1 MDRAFLLNSQV
12 QRSSGSLTLPH
23 RSPLSGAQLGGSP
36 HARSASP
43 QPRSRVNSFV
53 ASAPATTA
61 PTPPWMEVGLRANSS
76 AAVVS
81 PTAPA
86 APTLGKDL
94 RWPTNFKK
102 EYLLGKCIGS
112 GAFGTVHLAIHRA
125 TGQQVAVKIMS
136 KTRAKQTRDKTVAK
150 LQREVDQLNSLA
162 RCEHVVKLQGKFE
175 DDGFAYL
182 VMEHCG
188 GGDLDQLI
196 QAIAVCHDANT
207 VHGDIKPANF
217 LLKNSLKKG
226 ATTAIEQAAGSGA
239 WVKAIDFGC
248 SQVVHPD
255 KPLTRRAG
263 TPVYM
268 APEVF
273 RREYGVQSDMWSLGM
288 MLYHFVSQRFP
299 FWESMDECRSST
311 LDDVMRAVTMESI
324 PFDFGPFLNMSPEGI
339 DMLKGL
345 LQRDPA
351 KRMTARQAIN
361 HPWFKLHAAYEET
374 SKENGLQGPVSIN
387 VMAGIGGVLSSNIQ
401 GNASLPREASTPRQI
416 SQQRGVLK
424 TLV

>member
-1 MDRAFLLNSQV
+1 
-12 QRSSGSLTLPH
+12 
-23 RSPLSGAQLGGSP
+23 
-36 HARSASP
+36 
-43 QPRSRVNSFV
+43 
-53 ASAPATTA
+53 
-61 PTPPWMEVGLRANSS
+61 MEVGLRANSS

-196 QAIAVCHDANT
+196 QVWNT
-207 VHGDIKPANF
+207 STALPDIQVADNNRWQACTCPMASCCTIIH
-217 LLKNSLKKG
+217 SLN
-226 ATTAIEQAAGSGA
+226 AM
-239 WVKAIDFGC
+239 WGC
-248 SQVVHPD
+248 
-255 KPLTRRAG
+255 
-263 TPVYM
+263 
-268 APEVF
+268 
-273 RREYGVQSDMWSLGM
+273 
-288 MLYHFVSQRFP
+288 
-299 FWESMDECRSST
+299 
-311 LDDVMRAVTMESI
+311 
-324 PFDFGPFLNMSPEGI
+324 
-339 DMLKGL
+339 
-345 LQRDPA
+345 
-351 KRMTARQAIN
+351 
-361 HPWFKLHAAYEET
+361 
-374 SKENGLQGPVSIN
+374 
-387 VMAGIGGVLSSNIQ
+387 
-401 GNASLPREASTPRQI
+401 
-416 SQQRGVLK
+416 
-424 TLV
+424 

>member
-23 RSPLSGAQLGGSP
+23 RSPLSGAQLSGSP

-53 ASAPATTA
+53 ASAPATSA
-61 PTPPWMEVGLRANSS
+61 PTPPWMEVGPRANSS

-94 RWPTNFKK
+94 RWPTSFKK

-150 LQREVDQLNSLA
+150 LQREVDQLYSLA
-162 RCEHVVKLQGKFE
+162 HCEHVVKLQGKFE

-196 QAIAVCHDANT
+196 QSQGQLSERDSALVMFQCLQAIAVCHDANT

-239 WVKAIDFGC
+239 WGRNT
-248 SQVVHPD
+248 SVH
-255 KPLTRRAG
+255 G
-263 TPVYM
+263 T
-268 APEVF
+268 
-273 RREYGVQSDMWSLGM
+273 
-288 MLYHFVSQRFP
+288 
-299 FWESMDECRSST
+299 
-311 LDDVMRAVTMESI
+311 
-324 PFDFGPFLNMSPEGI
+324 
-339 DMLKGL
+339 
-345 LQRDPA
+345 
-351 KRMTARQAIN
+351 
-361 HPWFKLHAAYEET
+361 
-374 SKENGLQGPVSIN
+374 
-387 VMAGIGGVLSSNIQ
+387 
-401 GNASLPREASTPRQI
+401 
-416 SQQRGVLK
+416 
-424 TLV
+424 